1 MGLSLDNVMDFQN
14 LDEDS
19 NVNSDFSQPL
29 SQTSQ
34 QVNTSHSSS
43 KKRMK
48 KFKDEESR
56 KKWEDMMKIKRKKI
70 FTNMAKKEIGKQ
82 HRSKINKHK
91 EMLIQCRR
99 VAQQCLKYGR
109 QKAVSILK
117 EIGFIKLYYVLK
129 INTV

>member
-1 MGLSLDNVMDFQN
+1 MDFQN

-19 NVNSDFSQPL
+19 NVNSDFGQSV
-29 SQTSQ
+29 SQTSHQ
-34 QVNTSHSSS
+34 ISTPHSSN
-43 KKRMK
+43 KKKMK

-109 QKAVSILK
+109 QKAVMPTLTYAKTPRLIVTVVAP
-117 EIGFIKLYYVLK
+117 IGA
-129 INTV
+129 NS

>member
-1 MGLSLDNVMDFQN
+1 MDFQN

-19 NVNSDFSQPL
+19 NVNSDFGQSV
-29 SQTSQ
+29 SQTSHQ
-34 QVNTSHSSS
+34 ISIPHSSN
-43 KKRMK
+43 KKKMK

-109 QKAVSILK
+109 QKAVMPTLTYAKTPRLIVTVVAP
-117 EIGFIKLYYVLK
+117 IGA
-129 INTV
+129 NS